1 MPPNDISMTSLLD
14 LHRLKKHLVH
24 FRIGVALGQS
34 TTRKFMGNRP
44 ANRLDGLVSARTLP

>member
-14 LHRLKKHLVH
+14 LHRLKKRLVH

-44 ANRLDGLVSARTLP
+44 ANRVDGLVSARTLP